1 MVIIDAFK
9 HYVALNSLPHCNAYY
24 AYTTLYKH
32 WIAKFGLPEILV
44 TDNGTELMNVE
55 IIKLSHLYNI
65 KPNPRTSH
73 DPWTNGLVEGK
84 NRSLQEYL
92 RSIINRNDT
101 KYTEWSTDVKL
112 FFSI

>member
-44 TDNGTELMNVE
+44 TDNSTELMNVE
-55 IIKLSHLYNI
+55 IIKLCHLYNI
-65 KPNPRTSH
+65 KPTQERLMTHGLMVWSKERTVH
-73 DPWTNGLVEGK
+73 YK
-84 NRSLQEYL
+84 
-92 RSIINRNDT
+92 IISDL
-101 KYTEWSTDVKL
+101 S
-112 FFSI
+112 